1 MGIEWGW
8 DNARAILG
16 LFVIVGIAWALSE
29 NRKVFPWKIVLGAT
43 AMMYVVIL
51 LLFWLPIVFAQFG
64 IPGGNAIRD
73 GLNGMNNWIDVLI
86 AATREGTKFVFG
98 PFIGDQTAWEKLVGA
113 NGPIF
118 IFQLLPLI
126 IVIGSLSAILWHW
139 GILKVITRAFAAVF
153 KRTMGISGPTSLS
166 VAANIFMGQTEAP
179 LLIKPYL
186 RTMTRSELLI
196 VMSTGFATIAG
207 SVLVVYV
214 TLLRPLLPNVL
225 IHLLTVSI
233 IASPAAVALSLIMV
247 PETGKSGRRVHR
259 VRVQVP
265 FDDGRFR
272 DRRDRRHRDHLE
284 HRHDADRSSGA
295 GLHRQ
300 RNPRLDPVDIGG
312 QRLSLDMILG
322 WLFAPLMYVAGVPL
336 EEAAKAG
343 TFVGQ
348 KTVFTEFVAFINLGN
363 LPAAEMTERT
373 RTIVTY
379 AICGFAN
386 FGSMGILIGGLS
398 IMCPE
403 RRPDFL
409 ALAWKTLYA
418 GTLAT
423 IMAAAVVGSLPYA
436 LFKADQSLAPVAAP
450 VAAPSR
456 RASGSSGRPRPRPH
470 PRSQLRRQR
479 LKQLRSRQLSKLRS
493 FPALAAGAERRKHG
507 PKAIASGRKRLAACL
522 IPMRFWK
529 SAGLIRRDCVRGLY
543 TAASWIALTSAM
555 VAVASPALAQTTQ
568 PTLISSETP
577 PPPSADVVTIYGDRV
592 PTDPGAFSVVDEK
605 KIQDVA
611 ANHPAEI
618 LNTVPG
624 VNVQMNSG
632 QELLVAIRS
641 PVLPAGAGQGSFL
654 ILEDGVPTRAPGFGN
669 VNALFE
675 VHHETAEAIE
685 VVRGPGSV
693 RYGSNAEHGL
703 MNFIDP
709 EPGAQDGQ
717 SLTVSANTLQRY
729 RADATTNFDMGD
741 VANWIGLSV
750 MKDGGW
756 RDASGVDQQKLT
768 WRSKFGGENWN
779 AVSTFSAVNLNQE
792 TAGFIQGTTPTRTRT
807 SPRLTR
813 TLKPIATPGPRV
825 RMCASK
831 PILGRTS

>member
-247 PETGKSGRRVHR
+247 PETGKSDEESTESEFKYHSTMDAFATGATDGIAIIWNIATMLIAALALVYIANAILGSI
-259 VRVQVP
+259 P
-265 FDDGRFR
+265 F
-272 DRRDRRHRDHLE
+272 
-284 HRHDADRSSGA
+284 
-295 GLHRQ
+295 
-300 RNPRLDPVDIGG
+300 DIGG

-436 LFKADQSLAPVAAP
+436 LFKADASLTPAHQAPTPPATVEAAP
-450 VAAPSR
+450 ASSPEITTPAP
-456 RASGSSGRPRPRPH
+456 
-470 PRSQLRRQR
+470 
-479 LKQLRSRQLSKLRS
+479 
-493 FPALAAGAERRKHG
+493 
-507 PKAIASGRKRLAACL
+507 
-522 IPMRFWK
+522 
-529 SAGLIRRDCVRGLY
+529 
-543 TAASWIALTSAM
+543 
-555 VAVASPALAQTTQ
+555 
-568 PTLISSETP
+568 
-577 PPPSADVVTIYGDRV
+577 
-592 PTDPGAFSVVDEK
+592 
-605 KIQDVA
+605 
-611 ANHPAEI
+611 
-618 LNTVPG
+618 
-624 VNVQMNSG
+624 
-632 QELLVAIRS
+632 
-641 PVLPAGAGQGSFL
+641 
-654 ILEDGVPTRAPGFGN
+654 AP
-669 VNALFE
+669 
-675 VHHETAEAIE
+675 ETA
-685 VVRGPGSV
+685 
-693 RYGSNAEHGL
+693 
-703 MNFIDP
+703 P
-709 EPGAQDGQ
+709 EPP
-717 SLTVSANTLQRY
+717 T
-729 RADATTNFDMGD
+729 
-741 VANWIGLSV
+741 
-750 MKDGGW
+750 
-756 RDASGVDQQKLT
+756 QQ
-768 WRSKFGGENWN
+768 
-779 AVSTFSAVNLNQE
+779 
-792 TAGFIQGTTPTRTRT
+792 TP
-807 SPRLTR
+807 
-813 TLKPIATPGPRV
+813 
-825 RMCASK
+825 
-831 PILGRTS
+831 